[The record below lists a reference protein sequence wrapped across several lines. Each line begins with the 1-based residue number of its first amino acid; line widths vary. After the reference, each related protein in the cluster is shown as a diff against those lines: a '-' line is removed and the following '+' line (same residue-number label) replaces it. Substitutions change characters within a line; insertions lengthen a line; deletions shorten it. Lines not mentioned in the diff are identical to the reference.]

1 MFEEYSSDSDDEEYN
16 PYTYEKCPYGY
27 YKGCSTCCKRCL
39 LERREKEWDEYSKDF
54 AERLFRE
61 YFKEQFDF
69 VFTQES
75 KMNKFK
81 EYEFMEI
88 NYNKFMKLNKKE
100 KLRKLKKQYRKLSL
114 KYHPDKKTGSNES
127 FNTLKSSYD
136 LLFSVWFH
144 S

>member
-1 MFEEYSSDSDDEEYN
+1 MF
-16 PYTYEKCPYGY
+16 K
-27 YKGCSTCCKRCL
+27 
-39 LERREKEWDEYSKDF
+39 
-54 AERLFRE
+54 E
-61 YFKEQFDF
+61 YFKENFDF
-69 VFTQES
+69 IFTEES
-75 KMNKFK
+75 KINKFK

-88 NYNKFMKLNKKE
+88 NYDKFMKLNKKE

>member
-1 MFEEYSSDSDDEEYN
+1 VPQALLDAALESEAPVRYAGMLV
-16 PYTYEKCPYGY
+16 
-27 YKGCSTCCKRCL
+27 STHMG
-39 LERREKEWDEYSKDF
+39 
-54 AERLFRE
+54 
-61 YFKEQFDF
+61 
-69 VFTQES
+69 

>member
-27 YKGCSTCCKRCL
+27 YKGCCTCCKRCL

-54 AERLFRE
+54 TERLFRE